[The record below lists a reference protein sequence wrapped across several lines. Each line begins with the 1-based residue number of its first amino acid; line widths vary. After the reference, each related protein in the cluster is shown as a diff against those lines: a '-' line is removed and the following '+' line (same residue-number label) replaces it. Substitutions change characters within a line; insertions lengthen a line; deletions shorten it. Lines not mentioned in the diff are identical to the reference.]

1 MLDQERE
8 KLRAIKTFPSLVKY
22 LRDELNWPI
31 ETDDFNEIV
40 FDYEA
45 EELGID
51 PETAVKIDEIKQ
63 LRPLVSNQPWGIFF
77 IKFEPKRLPVV
88 VLRRILS
95 RLVFKKRASANRPE
109 HASWNLDDLLFISNY
124 GEDEQRQ
131 ITFAHFSQDK
141 ATGDLPTLKV
151 LGWDDADTALHLDHC
166 HQELKGKLCWPDD
179 EYNLKEWCEKW
190 SSAFV
195 LRHREVI
202 TTSKDLATRLADLAR
217 RIRRRANRVLAIETE
232 RGQLRRLYKAFQEAL
247 IHDLGEDDF
256 ADMYA
261 QTIAYGLLAARVSR
275 PMGVTA
281 DNIADMI
288 PITNPFLKEM
298 LGTFLTAGGRK
309 GVIDFDELGVQEV
322 VELLNSPDTHMDAI
336 LRDFGN
342 RTQQEDPVIHF
353 YELFLSEYDKKK
365 KVQRGVFYTPQPVV
379 SYIVRSVHELLQNEF
394 GLEDGLADV
403 TTWGEMVKRK
413 PDINI
418 PEGVS
423 PDEPFVQILD
433 PAIGTATFLV
443 EVIDLIYK
451 TMRAKWIK
459 QGHMALEVQS
469 LWNAYVPKHLL
480 PRLYGFE
487 LMMAPYAI
495 AHMKLGLKLFETGY
509 TFNTDERVHVYL
521 TNSLEPATDSIPQ
534 RVFEQWAP
542 ALAHEAI
549 AVNEV
554 KRNKRFT
561 IMLGNPPY
569 SGISANSSVRIFPDP
584 KTGKPKQELTWIGKL
599 IEDYKIVD
607 GKPLNER
614 KHWLQDDYVKF
625 IRFGQWRVERTGQ
638 GILGF
643 ITNHGYIDNPTFR
656 GMRQSLLNTFTD
668 IYILNLHGNAKKKEV
683 APDGGKDENVFD
695 IQQGVAVGIFV
706 KEANKASPAKV
717 HYADMW
723 GTRDSKYH
731 ALFETDIGTIQWAIL
746 NPDSPYYFFVQR
758 EEELRPEYEKGWK
771 ITDIFLVNGV
781 GVVTGRDSMTIEF
794 DPEHLWSRVRDFAS
808 LSEEEARQNYDL
820 GKDARDWRV
829 ATAQAD
835 VRGSGPNK
843 KNVVPILYRP
853 FDFRFTYYTGSSRG
867 FYASPCTKVMQNMT
881 GGRNVGL
888 VWTRPM
894 SPNFAFSV
902 LATGLLVDQCAVGNK
917 SVGAGISYM
926 GPIYLY
932 PAEGEMQL
940 DEERRANLNPEFIK
954 VFSNKLGL
962 KFIED
967 GKGDLKETFGPED
980 IFYYA
985 YAVFHLPIY
994 RSRYAEF
1001 LKIDFPRLPLTSSLE
1016 LFRAL
1021 SHLGGELVALHLM
1034 ESPILNTPV
1043 TKWHGST
1050 PSNEV
1055 EKITYS
1061 DETVWIDK
1069 GQTEGFRG
1077 VPENVWNF
1085 HTGGYQVC
1093 EKWLKDRKGRILSA
1107 EDITHYQKIVV
1118 ALNETIRLM
1127 KEIDEVIEE
1136 HGGWLGAFVQD

>member
-1 MLDQERE
+1 MSDTERE
-8 KLRAIKTFPSLVKY
+8 RLRAIKTFPSLVKY
-22 LRDELNWPI
+22 LRDELDWPI
-31 ETDDFNEIV
+31 ETDDFEDLV
-40 FDYEA
+40 FDYEP

-217 RIRRRANRVLAIETE
+217 RIRRRANRVLAFETE
-232 RGQLRRLYKAFQEAL
+232 RGQLRKLYKAFQEAL

-281 DNIADMI
+281 GNIIDMI
-288 PITNPFLKEM
+288 PMTNPFLKEM

-309 GVIDFDELGVQEV
+309 GAIDFDELGVQEV

-379 SYIVRSVHELLQNEF
+379 SYIVRSVHELLQSEF
-394 GLEDGLADV
+394 GLGDGLADI
-403 TTWGEMVKRK
+403 TTWGEMVKRR
-413 PDINI
+413 PDIKI
-418 PEGVS
+418 PEGVL

-433 PAIGTATFLV
+433 PATGTATFLV
-443 EVIDLIYK
+443 EVIDIIYK

-459 QGHMALEVQS
+459 QGHMALETQS
-469 LWNAYVPKHLL
+469 LWNEYVPRYLL

-509 TFNTDERVHVYL
+509 TFNTDERVNVYL
-521 TNSLEPATDSIPQ
+521 TNSLEPAVDSIPQ

-542 ALAHEAI
+542 ALAHEVQ
-549 AVNEV
+549 AVNFI
-554 KRNKRFT
+554 KLNKRFT
-561 IMLGNPPY
+561 AIIGNPPY
-569 SGISANSSVRIFPDP
+569 AGLSANLSPIFRELV
-584 KTGKPKQELTWIGKL
+584 KRYKFIGNQEV
-599 IEDYKIVD
+599 IERGALQLEK
-607 GKPLNER
+607 N
-614 KHWLQDDYVKF
+614 LQDDYIKF
-625 IRFGQWRVERTGQ
+625 LARSQDILTSQNI
-638 GILGF
+638 GILGM
-643 ITNHGYIDNPTFR
+643 ITSHGYLDNPTLR
-656 GMRQSLLNTFTD
+656 GLRWSLLSFSQKIWTLD
-668 IYILNLHGNAKKKEV
+668 LHGNV
-683 APDGGKDENVFD
+683 NRIPIAPDGSPDQNVFD
-695 IQQGVAVGIFV
+695 IKDTGVAVLLAITKVSAKGRQANAYHYEIWGNREKDKYPFLL
-706 KEANKASPAKV
+706 KESVGSVNWQAVTPKPDLFILSSRDDTYDDEYDAWQKV
-717 HYADMW
+717 
-723 GTRDSKYH
+723 
-731 ALFETDIGTIQWAIL
+731 
-746 NPDSPYYFFVQR
+746 
-758 EEELRPEYEKGWK
+758 
-771 ITDIFLVNGV
+771 TDIFPLHSIGII
-781 GVVTGRDSMTIEF
+781 T
-794 DPEHLWSRVRDFAS
+794 
-808 LSEEEARQNYDL
+808 
-820 GKDARDWRV
+820 ARDKYVIDFEKEPIIQRARAFQHSNLSDEETCKSLGIPIKKGWNI
-829 ATAQAD
+829 ATARKKIED
-835 VRGSGPNK
+835 VHDLESRIQPL
-843 KNVVPILYRP
+843 LYRP
-853 FDFRFTYYTGSSRG
+853 FDTRFV
-867 FYASPCTKVMQNMT
+867 FYHESLIWGMANPVMQHIVNRDPPNLALICSRMT
-881 GGRNVGL
+881 KGE
-888 VWTRPM
+888 T
-894 SPNFAFSV
+894 FKHV
-902 LATGLLVDQCAVGNK
+902 LASRSLSEVILLSSKTSNNAFVFPLYKYGEKSLFQTDENRIPNIAEHYIAVIQ
-917 SVGAGISYM
+917 AT
-926 GPIYLY
+926 L
-932 PAEGEMQL
+932 A
-940 DEERRANLNPEFIK
+940 
-954 VFSNKLGL
+954 L
-962 KFIED
+962 KFISE
-967 GKGDLKETFGPED
+967 GRGDLKSTVGPED
-980 IFYYA
+980 LYQYF
-985 YAVFHLPIY
+985 YAVLSTPEY
-994 RSRYAEF
+994 RSRYEEQ
-1001 LKIDFPRLPLTSSLE
+1001 LRRDFPRLPLTSSLD
-1016 LFRAL
+1016 LFRNL
-1021 SHLGGELVALHLM
+1021 SKLGGELVALHLM
-1034 ESPILNTPV
+1034 ESPRLKTPI
-1043 TKWHGST
+1043 TKWHGSI

-1069 GQTEGFRG
+1069 GQMEGFQG
-1077 VPENVWNF
+1077 VPENVWDF
-1085 HTGGYQVC
+1085 HIGGYQVC
-1093 EKWLKDRKGRILSA
+1093 EKWLKDRKGRILSVK
-1107 EDITHYQKIVV
+1107 DITHYQKIVV
-1118 ALNETIRLM
+1118 ALDETIRLM

-1136 HGGWLGAFVQD
+1136 HGGWPGAFVPNK

>member
-22 LRDELNWPI
+22 LRDELDWPI

-95 RLVFKKRASANRPE
+95 RLVFKKRASANKSE

-141 ATGDLPTLKV
+141 AMGDLPTLKV
-151 LGWDDADTALHLDHC
+151 LGWDDADTALHLDYC

-179 EYNLKEWCEKW
+179 EHNLEEWCEKW

-202 TTSKDLATRLADLAR
+202 TTSKDLAMRLADLAR
-217 RIRRRANRVLAIETE
+217 RIRSRANSVLAIETAQ
-232 RGQLRRLYKAFQEAL
+232 GQLCKLYKAFQEAL

-261 QTIAYGLLAARVSR
+261 QTITYGLLAARVSR

-281 DNIADMI
+281 DTIADMI

-309 GVIDFDELGVQEV
+309 GAIDFDELGVQEV

-365 KVQRGVFYTPQPVV
+365 KVQRGIFYTPQPVV

-394 GLEDGLADV
+394 GLEAGLADI

-413 PDINI
+413 PDIKI

-433 PAIGTATFLV
+433 PATGTATFLV
-443 EVIDLIYK
+443 EVIDIIHK

-459 QGHMALEVQS
+459 QGHMALETQS
-469 LWNAYVPKHLL
+469 LWNKYVPKHLL

-495 AHMKLGLKLFETGY
+495 AHMKLGLKLYETGY
-509 TFNTDERVHVYL
+509 TFNTEERVHVYL
-521 TNSLEPATDSIPQ
+521 TNSLEPAIESIPQ

-542 ALAHEAI
+542 TFAHEAK
-549 AVNEV
+549 AVNLV
-554 KRNKRFT
+554 KLNKRFT
-561 IMLGNPPY
+561 IIIGNPPY
-569 SGISANSSVRIFPDP
+569 SKMSANLSSDAVRYVEPFRFI
-584 KTGKPKQELTWIGKL
+584 GSEL
-599 IEDYKIVD
+599 IVEK
-607 GKPLNER
+607 GALAHELN
-614 KHWLQDDYVKF
+614 LQDDYVKF
-625 IRFGQWRVERTGQ
+625 YGLMLNIINRTGV
-638 GILGF
+638 GIGS
-643 ITNHGYIDNPTFR
+643 YISNFSYLDSRSLR
-656 GMRQSLLNTFTD
+656 GMRASILARSCR
-668 IYILNLHGNAKKKEV
+668 LNLVNLGGHV
-683 APDGGKDENVFD
+683 ATRNTIKRDDDNVFD
-695 IQQGVAVGIFV
+695 ISQGVAIGIIV
-706 KEANKASPAKV
+706 S
-717 HYADMW
+717 
-723 GTRDSKYH
+723 
-731 ALFETDIGTIQWAIL
+731 L
-746 NPDSPYYFFVQR
+746 VQ
-758 EEELRPEYEKGWK
+758 
-771 ITDIFLVNGV
+771 
-781 GVVTGRDSMTIEF
+781 
-794 DPEHLWSRVRDFAS
+794 
-808 LSEEEARQNYDL
+808 
-820 GKDARDWRV
+820 
-829 ATAQAD
+829 QAD
-835 VRGSGPNK
+835 VDVHYWRIFGTRNEKYKQLLNNTILSAPSEQIHPNTPFFLFRPADDQAASEFLSWKTLTEIFPKNSCCVITSRDSLTIDLDLDNLLDKVKRFSLSPIDDKSLQEELGFSVK
-843 KNVVPILYRP
+843 KKWNVEKCKAMLRASDIGGHYVRPILYRP
-853 FDFRFTYYTGSSRG
+853 FDTRMIYYFPPLLDAPARPICELLKDQSNIVLLTPHVKTTPVFTHALVSRCAAEKKSCSHDRSTQMFPLWVTDILG
-867 FYASPCTKVMQNMT
+867 TEPNVPNIATAFLNTIEAIRTPSGGVTSLDKDTLHLIYAILYSNGYRNRYGDALQN
-881 GGRNVGL
+881 
-888 VWTRPM
+888 
-894 SPNFAFSV
+894 S
-902 LATGLLVDQCAVGNK
+902 
-917 SVGAGISYM
+917 
-926 GPIYLY
+926 
-932 PAEGEMQL
+932 
-940 DEERRANLNPEFIK
+940 
-954 VFSNKLGL
+954 
-962 KFIED
+962 
-967 GKGDLKETFGPED
+967 
-980 IFYYA
+980 
-985 YAVFHLPIY
+985 
-994 RSRYAEF
+994 
-1001 LKIDFPRLPLTSSLE
+1001 FPRIPVPTDVE
-1016 LFRAL
+1016 LFLTLIAL
-1021 SHLGGELVALHLM
+1021 GADLVALHLM
-1034 ESPILNTPV
+1034 ESPKLNTPI
-1043 TKWHGST
+1043 TKWQGSM

-1055 EKITYS
+1055 EKVTYS

-1077 VPENVWNF
+1077 VSENIWDF
-1085 HTGGYQVC
+1085 HIGGYQVC
-1093 EKWLKDRKGRILSA
+1093 EKWLKDRKGRVLA
-1107 EDITHYQKIVV
+1107 VEDITHYQKIVV

-1127 KEIDEVIEE
+1127 KETDEVIEE
-1136 HGGWLGAFVQD
+1136 HGGWPGAFVQD

>member
-22 LRDELNWPI
+22 LCDELNWPI
-31 ETDDFNEIV
+31 ETDNFEDLV

-95 RLVFKKRASANRPE
+95 RLVIKKRASAIKSE
-109 HASWNLDDLLFISNY
+109 HASWDLDDLLFISNY

-166 HQELKGKLCWPDD
+166 HQELKGKLCWPDE
-179 EYNLKEWCEKW
+179 EYNLKEWREKW

-202 TTSKDLATRLADLAR
+202 TTSKDLAMRLADLAR
-217 RIRRRANRVLAIETE
+217 RIRSRANSVLAIETAQ
-232 RGQLRRLYKAFQEAL
+232 GQLRKLYKAFQEAL

-281 DNIADMI
+281 DNITDMI

-309 GVIDFDELGVQEV
+309 GAIDFDELGVQEV

-365 KVQRGVFYTPQPVV
+365 KVQRGIFYTPQPVV
-379 SYIVRSVHELLQNEF
+379 SYIVRSVHELLQGDF
-394 GLEDGLADV
+394 GLEDGLADI

-413 PDINI
+413 PDIKI

-423 PDEPFVQILD
+423 PEEPFVQILD
-433 PAIGTATFLV
+433 PATGTATFLV
-443 EVIDLIYK
+443 EVIDIIFQ

-459 QGHMALEVQS
+459 QGHMALETQS
-469 LWNAYVPKHLL
+469 LWNEYVPKHLL
-480 PRLYGFE
+480 PRLHGFE

-521 TNSLEPATDSIPQ
+521 TNSLEPATDAIPQ
-534 RVFEQWAP
+534 RVFEQWSP
-542 ALAHEAI
+542 ALAHEAK

-554 KRNKRFT
+554 KCYKRFT
-561 IMLGNPPY
+561 VIVGNPPY
-569 SGISANSSVRIFPDP
+569 SLISANMEPEHRALVERF
-584 KTGKPKQELTWIGKL
+584 KYIG
-599 IEDYKIVD
+599 DDKITER
-607 GKPLNER
+607 GALQLEKILN
-614 KHWLQDDYVKF
+614 DDYVKF
-625 IRFGQWRVERTGQ
+625 VAKSQDLLNASGLGL
-638 GILGF
+638 LGF
-643 ITNHGYIDNPTFR
+643 ITNHAYLDNPTMRAFRYSLLSTFR
-656 GMRQSLLNTFTD
+656 GAYLYDLGGS
-668 IYILNLHGNAKKKEV
+668 AKKSGDEV
-683 APDGGKDENVFD
+683 DENVFD
-695 IQQGVAVGIFV
+695 IQQGVAIGILI
-706 KEANKASPAKV
+706 KESDNTDIYQHARIF
-717 HYADMW
+717 
-723 GTRDSKYH
+723 GTRENKYH
-731 ALFETDIGTIQWAIL
+731 ELIDTSISKTQWTKL
-746 NPDSPYYFFVQR
+746 NPDVPFYLFIPTNYN
-758 EEELRPEYEKGWK
+758 LRSEYE
-771 ITDIFLVNGV
+771 
-781 GVVTGRDSMTIEF
+781 RY
-794 DPEHLWSRVRDFAS
+794 AS
-808 LSEEEARQNYDL
+808 LSDIFILKSIGLFTSKDSLVIDWDAESVKRKVGAFQQSGLSNKELCDQVGITAKQAWDVTKSRQRLKSIHDI
-820 GKDARDWRV
+820 GKCI
-829 ATAQAD
+829 
-835 VRGSGPNK
+835 VRF
-843 KNVVPILYRP
+843 LHRP
-853 FDFRFTYYTGSSRG
+853 FDYKYM
-867 FYASPCTKVMQNMT
+867 FYDRS
-881 GGRNVGL
+881 L
-888 VWTRPM
+888 VWSMAWPVNRNM
-894 SPNFAFSV
+894 LSGNNLALAVSRQ
-902 LATGLLVDQCAVGNK
+902 LATLPWNHVFCSNTIVELCYITNKTKEGNHIFPLYVLPVEK
-917 SVGAGISYM
+917 DRQNSFFIQKHTESNFRIEFLRKLTKILKLPASGAHDLPQS
-926 GPIYLY
+926 LT
-932 PAEGEMQL
+932 
-940 DEERRANLNPEFIK
+940 PE
-954 VFSNKLGL
+954 KL
-962 KFIED
+962 FQYI
-967 GKGDLKETFGPED
+967 
-980 IFYYA
+980 
-985 YAVFHLPIY
+985 YAVFHSPTY
-994 RSRYAEF
+994 RTRYSEF
-1001 LKIDFPRLPLTSSLE
+1001 LKIDFPRLPLTSNLD
-1016 LFRAL
+1016 LFRTL
-1021 SHLGGELVALHLM
+1021 SKLGGELVDLHLM
-1034 ESPILNTPV
+1034 ESPRLNTPV

-1055 EKITYS
+1055 EKVIYS

-1085 HTGGYQVC
+1085 HIGGYQVC

-1107 EDITHYQKIVV
+1107 EDITHYQKIAVT
-1118 ALNETIRLM
+1118 LNETIRLM
-1127 KEIDEVIEE
+1127 KEIDEVIEK
-1136 HGGWLGAFVQD
+1136 HGGWPGAFIASEE